1 MPQITLFTKQV
12 LLTILVTALLMTT
25 IFLSGCVSL
34 TGQSGGIVCHKVEKQ
49 VKGCDQIEG
58 CTCLHKSWGG
68 LGACD
73 SCECEE
79 CLAS

>member
-1 MPQITLFTKQV
+1 MKKKIFLAIFFSAI
-12 LLTILVTALLMTT
+12 LLTAVI
-25 IFLSGCVSL
+25 LSGCTI
-34 TGQSGGIVCHKVEKQ
+34 TGGGGGVICRKVTKT
-49 VKGCDQIEG
+49 VAGCDKIQG

-79 CLAS
+79 CAVGP